1 MTIVVGE
8 RTFDIEITED
18 HSNFK
23 AILDGKSVNL
33 KPEWDKFGQLSAII
47 VDGIRYEV
55 RLNQEKDK
63 YKVNVFRN
71 PFSVSVIQAIEKTEE
86 KAETQE
92 TQKKIL
98 VTSPMSGLVIIM
110 HIKLGLV
117 IESGASL
124 LVLEA
129 MKMQNE
135 IKSPIKAKVSEVFV
149 SVGQTVEK
157 DDKLLTLEPV

>member
-1 MTIVVGE
+1 MKIAVGDK
-8 RTFDIEITED
+8 TFDIEITED

-47 VDGIRYEV
+47 IDGKRYEV
-55 RLNQEKDK
+55 RLNQLKDS
-63 YKVNVFRN
+63 YKVSIFRN
-71 PFSVSVIQAIEKTEE
+71 PFSVSLIQTIEKTEE

-92 TQKKIL
+92 SQKKIL

-110 HIKLGLV
+110 HIKPGQV
-117 IESGASL
+117 IKSSASL